1 MPLIYSNS
9 QESMSCT
16 KENNPKA
23 RVGAVDKGKGQTP
36 ASTIVSENGSTGM
49 KGGAKRAN
57 RKTFN
62 DTLLAY
68 LKSTEEENQSDAAKT
83 TASAPAR
90 VKLFG
95 VYIS

>member
-16 KENNPKA
+16 EGNNPKA
-23 RVGAVDKGKGQTP
+23 RVAAVDKGRGQTS
-36 ASTIVSENGSTGM
+36 AVTIASENGSTGM

-57 RKTFN
+57 RKTI
-62 DTLLAY
+62 DDALLAY
-68 LKSTEEENQSDAAKT
+68 LKSAEEENQSDAAKT